1 MRIPSVAKSRLQAR
15 IKSRKQAIA
24 LLPSP
29 ATAGAAKTAAR
40 AAQPAVQPGSVSAVA
55 AITFALVFL
64 GVIAAFALGALPA
77 ETLTFG
83 GNVEAGVVLLF
94 VPLCALI
101 FAVLVEVI
109 RSALTSSFGPPQ
121 PRSHRPM
128 LNWRPGHGEG

>member
-1 MRIPSVAKSRLQAR
+1 MRIPSIAKSRLKPR
-15 IKSRKQAIA
+15 INSRTQAIA

-29 ATAGAAKTAAR
+29 ETSGSAKAAAHAAHPAAPAGSA
-40 AAQPAVQPGSVSAVA
+40 SAVA
-55 AITFALVFL
+55 TITFALVFL
-64 GVIAAFALGALPA
+64 GVIAAFALGALPSEA
-77 ETLTFG
+77 LTFG

-109 RSALTSSFGPPQ
+109 RSALTSSLGPQQ
-121 PRSHRPM
+121 PRSDRPL

>member
-1 MRIPSVAKSRLQAR
+1 MRIPSVAKSRLEAR
-15 IKSRKQAIA
+15 IKSRKRAIA

-29 ATAGAAKTAAR
+29 ATTGAAKTTAHTAHQ
-40 AAQPAVQPGSVSAVA
+40 ASPAGSVSAVA
-55 AITFALVFL
+55 TITFALVFV
-64 GVIAAFALGALPA
+64 GVIAAFVLGALPSEA
-77 ETLTFG
+77 LTFG

-109 RSALTSSFGPPQ
+109 RSALTSSFRPHQ
-121 PRSHRPM
+121 PRADGPI

>member
-1 MRIPSVAKSRLQAR
+1 MRIPSIAKSRLKAR

-24 LLPSP
+24 LLASP
-29 ATAGAAKTAAR
+29 ATAGATAHTTH
-40 AAQPAVQPGSVSAVA
+40 PASPAGSVSAVA
-55 AITFALVFL
+55 TITFALVFL
-64 GVIAAFALGALPA
+64 GVIAAFALGALPSEA
-77 ETLTFG
+77 LTFG

-109 RSALTSSFGPPQ
+109 RSALTSSFGPHQSRADGPI
-121 PRSHRPM
+121 

>member
-1 MRIPSVAKSRLQAR
+1 MRIPSIAKSRLQAR

-29 ATAGAAKTAAR
+29 ATAGATKTAAR
-40 AAQPAVQPGSVSAVA
+40 AAQPAAPAGSVSAVA
-55 AITFALVFL
+55 TITFALVFL

-77 ETLTFG
+77 EALTFG

-109 RSALTSSFGPPQ
+109 RSALTSSFGPHQRTSAGPVAE
-121 PRSHRPM
+121 
-128 LNWRPGHGEG
+128 LAPGAW

>member
-1 MRIPSVAKSRLQAR
+1 MRIPRIDKSKLKAR
-15 IKSRKQAIA
+15 INSPKQAVA

-29 ATAGAAKTAAR
+29 ASAEMATASAR
-40 AAQPAVQPGSVSAVA
+40 AAHPAPSAGSVSAVA
-55 AITFALVFL
+55 TITFALVFL

-77 ETLTFG
+77 EALTFG

-101 FAVLVEVI
+101 FAVLVEVL
-109 RSALTSSFGPPQ
+109 RSALTSNFGPHQRTSAGPV
-121 PRSHRPM
+121 